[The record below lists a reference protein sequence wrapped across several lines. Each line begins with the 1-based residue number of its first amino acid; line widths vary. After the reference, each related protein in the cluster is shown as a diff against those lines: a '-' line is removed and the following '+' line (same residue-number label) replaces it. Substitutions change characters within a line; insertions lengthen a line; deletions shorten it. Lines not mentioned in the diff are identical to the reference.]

1 MSKKEEYEAK
11 AEALILPILEEN
23 GFSLYDSE
31 YVKEAG
37 SYYLRMYID
46 KPGGITIDD
55 CELVSRAFNEKLD
68 EEDFIDEAYIMEISS
83 PGLGRQLKKD
93 RHFEKSIGLEVDVK
107 LYKKGDHGKEFTAIL
122 EGFDKNSLTFSFEDG
137 TKAVINRSDIS
148 NIRLSLD
155 F

>member
-1 MSKKEEYEAK
+1 MSKKEDYEAK
-11 AEALILPILEEN
+11 AEALIIPILEAK

-37 SYYLRMYID
+37 SMYLRIYID

-55 CELVSRAFNEKLD
+55 CEEVSREFNLKLD
-68 EEDFIDEAYIMEISS
+68 EADFIDEAYIMEISS

-93 RHFEKSIGLEVDVK
+93 RHFEKSLGEEVEVK
-107 LYKKGDHGKEFTAIL
+107 LYKAKDGSKEYVGLL
-122 EGFDKNSLTFSFEDG
+122 EAWDKKSITIHDQNDNLLVFD
-137 TKAVINRSDIS
+137 RSDIAS
-148 NIRLSLD
+148 VRLTID

>member
-1 MSKKEEYEAK
+1 MSKKEDYEAK
-11 AEALILPILEEN
+11 AEALIMPILESK

-37 SYYLRMYID
+37 SMYLRMYID

-55 CELVSRAFNEKLD
+55 CEEVSREFNLKLD
-68 EEDFIDEAYIMEISS
+68 EADFIDEAYIMEISS

-93 RHFEKSIGLEVDVK
+93 RHFEKSIGEEVELR
-107 LYKKGDHGKEFTAIL
+107 LYKAVDKCKEYTGIL
-122 EGFDKNSLTFSFEDG
+122 TGFDKKSITIKDADDRDLVFE
-137 TKAVINRSDIS
+137 RSDIS
-148 NIRLSLD
+148 SVRLTID